1 LALSVHRN
9 IFKDKIGNNFKSIT
23 IHVLTWVLILL
34 INYIFLKN
42 YVIFFDLKFHI
53 LTWIVYI
60 CLFYICFSFLIPVF
74 LLRKRT
80 AAFLIGSILTIAV
93 SYTIDL
99 SLARNQ
105 SFTVFR
111 EMRGSPY
118 GNFVPPFGRLQDSMK
133 PPQLPMREFDR
144 QDIKKPE
151 LERMLDARRPP
162 RQGPQLLP
170 LYGLLLVYFSSISIK
185 VLLKFKD
192 DETKEEFIHKERIST
207 ELSYLKQQV
216 NPHFLFNTLNN
227 IYSLSIKNPAL
238 TPEAILKVSSIL
250 RYTLYKSDQTLALL
264 KEEIEIINAYLELQN
279 MRFKDKLPLK
289 YSIEGEVGE
298 YKVEPFIM
306 LPLVENA
313 IKFGMSGINDSFINI
328 SITIKSGTIKFFISN
343 KINLIESD
351 TEHSGIGIKNI
362 KRRLD
367 LVYPDSHK
375 FEITDEAGI
384 FSVLL
389 ELPLS
394 T

>member
-1 LALSVHRN
+1 M
-9 IFKDKIGNNFKSIT
+9 KE
-23 IHVLTWVLILL
+23 
-34 INYIFLKN
+34 
-42 YVIFFDLKFHI
+42 
-53 LTWIVYI
+53 
-60 CLFYICFSFLIPVF
+60 PP
-74 LLRKRT
+74 
-80 AAFLIGSILTIAV
+80 
-93 SYTIDL
+93 
-99 SLARNQ
+99 
-105 SFTVFR
+105 
-111 EMRGSPY
+111 E
-118 GNFVPPFGRLQDSMK
+118 GNFFSPGDGSHDTLRY
-133 PPQLPMREFDR
+133 PQPPMREFDR

-151 LERMLDARRPP
+151 LERMLLGRRPP

-170 LYGLLLVYFSSISIK
+170 LYGLLLVYFASISIK

-227 IYSLSIKNPAL
+227 IYSLSIKNPDS

-250 RYTLYKSDQTLALL
+250 RYTLYKSDKALALL
-264 KEEIEIINAYLELQN
+264 SEEIEIINAYLELQN

-289 YSIEGEVGE
+289 YSIDGEVGQ

-313 IKFGMSGINDSFINI
+313 IKFGMSDINDSFINI
-328 SITIKSGTIKFFISN
+328 SITIIKDKIKFFISN
-343 KINLIESD
+343 KINLKISD
-351 TEHSGIGIKNI
+351 TENSGIGIKNI

-367 LVYPDSHK
+367 LVYPDCHEFK
-375 FEITDEAGI
+375 ITEEEGV